1 MAIGTASPETVRV
14 VVEDPRFGARR
25 AAVEREQRRHRR
37 NRLLGLAVALAT
49 LLAIYGLSRSP
60 LLAVSQVQVVGGEMT
75 GVGGLEAA
83 AGIHKG
89 ERMFDIDLAA
99 ARQRLEALP
108 WVRSA
113 RVGRSWP
120 RTVRIVV
127 VERRPLARIADEDGH
142 RWWMADAS
150 GRLLDAV
157 ANPPEGLV
165 QVDGAVSGGK
175 PGVQLAP
182 RATAALRLIA
192 HFPPDVARRT
202 IGVRFSGTDEMQLVL
217 SPDPANGGDAGAGSG
232 AGAAAGAPACQ
243 KIDVPAPLALAELG
257 NGESMDE
264 KLLALAAVLT
274 QVDGRQLA
282 TIDVRVPDKPVV
294 TRRTSCQ

>member
-1 MAIGTASPETVRV
+1 MAVGTAPPAAVSV
-14 VVEDPRFGARR
+14 VVDPRFEARR

-37 NRLLGLAVALAT
+37 DRLVGLAGGLLT
-49 LLAIYGLSRSP
+49 LLVIYGLSRSP
-60 LLAVSQVQVVGGEMT
+60 LLTVNQVQVVGGDMT
-75 GVGGLEAA
+75 GVAGIKAA
-83 AGIHKG
+83 AGIHSG
-89 ERMFDIDLAA
+89 DHMADIDLAA
-99 ARQRLEALP
+99 ARRRLEALP

-127 VERRPLARIADEDGH
+127 AERGPIARIADEDGH
-142 RWWMADAS
+142 RWWMADAT

-157 ANPPEGLV
+157 ANPPDGLV
-165 QVDGAVSGGK
+165 QVDGAVSGGR

-192 HFPPDVARRT
+192 HFPAEVAQRA
-202 IGVRFSGTDEMQLVL
+202 IGVRFAGADEMQLVL
-217 SPDPANGGDAGAGSG
+217 QPDPANAGDSGGGSG
-232 AGAAAGAPACQ
+232 TASGSGPSACQ

-257 NGESMDE
+257 TGESMEE

-274 QVDGRQLA
+274 QVDNRQLA
-282 TIDVRVPDKPVV
+282 TVDVRVPDKPVV